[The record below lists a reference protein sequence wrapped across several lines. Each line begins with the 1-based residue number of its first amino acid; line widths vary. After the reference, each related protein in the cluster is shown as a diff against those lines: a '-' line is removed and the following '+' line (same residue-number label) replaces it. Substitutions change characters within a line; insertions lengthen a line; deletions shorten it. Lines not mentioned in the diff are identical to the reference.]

1 VLFAAD
7 VRKRL
12 TPEAVATSYDDILKE
27 FTLPARARSRAREL
41 VMGVAHNLKCIDERI
56 SEASDRWKLY
66 RLATVDRNVLRIAA
80 YELLFEPEIPAEI
93 VIDEALE
100 IARRF
105 ASEESR
111 SFVNGILDRIARE
124 RS

>member
-1 VLFAAD
+1 
-7 VRKRL
+7 
-12 TPEAVATSYDDILKE
+12 
-27 FTLPARARSRAREL
+27 
-41 VMGVAHNLKCIDERI
+41 VAHNLKCIDERI
-56 SEASDRWKLY
+56 SAASERWKLY

-80 YELLFEPEIPAEI
+80 YELLFEPATPAEI

-124 RS
+124 RPAAQP